1 VDRAKSYGIHENK
14 SKWFYFAIGI
24 VSIPSALLAG
34 KIGDMVKHR
43 VRLTIICL
51 FLHGINTLLS
61 YLYKTYITMFI
72 YSIFS
77 EMFAGTYNAVLC
89 VAISDSVGAENIAQ
103 AFGFLIAFQG
113 SFLSLGPP
121 IAGWLRDTT
130 GTFKLPL
137 IVAGCFEILGALV
150 SIPSATV
157 QKREQDLG
165 DNCENK
171 STAVIG
177 DVEI

>member
-1 VDRAKSYGIHENK
+1 MLYILQILFFLQVDRAKSYGIHENK

-34 KIGDMVKHR
+34 KFGDMVKHR

-61 YLYKTYITMFI
+61 YLYKTYTTMFI

-77 EMFAGTYNAVLC
+77 GMFFGAYNAVLC
-89 VAISDSVGAENIAQ
+89 VAILDCVGAENIAQ

-113 SFLSLGPP
+113 TFLSLGPP
-121 IAGWLRDTT
+121 IAGNNNRSIVSAV
-130 GTFKLPL
+130 GSKQAVSL
-137 IVAGCFEILGALV
+137 IYTAGSYIF
-150 SIPSATV
+150 
-157 QKREQDLG
+157 
-165 DNCENK
+165 
-171 STAVIG
+171 
-177 DVEI
+177 